1 MGLLLLG
8 GGAAVFSLNTTI
20 LGFDGEARVVLV
32 ALAFGLV
39 LAGLIYIFGAIS
51 GGHFN
56 PAVTISMAISRRM
69 PLRDVLPYLIAQVL
83 GGLVGIGIVAG
94 IAYGSTS
101 AYAAAQSSA
110 LGSQCYSGMGAPASC
125 GFSLASVFLLELV
138 LTFFFVLVIQIA
150 SRSENQSKNLAPI
163 VIGLT
168 LLVANLVV
176 DPGGWRLAQP
186 DPELLPRPRLSALAG
201 QPMGDQRGV
210 VVLDRPHPGGRARR
224 DGGTSLPSTRY
235 GLGGAGLPALSDPF
249 GFLGGRV
256 GVSVPLLPRRLRW
269 AVRSDLLGRR
279 PFGRRFLPLR

>member
-1 MGLLLLG
+1 MVGSTAQRYAAEFLGSMGLLLLG

-168 LLVANLVV
+168 LLVANLVAIPV
-176 DPGGWRLAQP
+176 DGA
-186 DPELLPRPRLSALAG
+186 
-201 QPMGDQRGV
+201 
-210 VVLDRPHPGGRARR
+210 
-224 DGGTSLPSTRY
+224 SLNPIRSFS
-235 GLGGAGLPALSDPF
+235 PAL
-249 GFLGGRV
+249 
-256 GVSVPLLPRRLRW
+256 VSVLWPGSQWAIKEAWLFWIAPILGAVLAAMVERLF
-269 AVRSDLLGRR
+269 RR
-279 PFGRRFLPLR
+279 PDAA